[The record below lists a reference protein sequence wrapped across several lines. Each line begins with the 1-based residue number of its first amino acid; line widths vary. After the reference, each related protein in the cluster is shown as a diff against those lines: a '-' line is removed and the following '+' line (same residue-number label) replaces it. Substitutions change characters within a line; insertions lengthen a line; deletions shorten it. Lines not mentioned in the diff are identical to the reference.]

1 MPLNQGFQE
10 TPFINDSLLVDDDVQ
25 TKSEVIGAA
34 QVLPRGQLVGK
45 ITATGQVVAYNPAA
59 TDGSQNIYGVLA
71 QAVDTTLGVYSAVVY
86 LAGAFKQ
93 SGITPAITPAIET
106 ALRGINIYIRPTV

>member
-25 TKSEVIGAA
+25 TKGEVVAVNRI
-34 QVLPRGQLVGK
+34 LPRGQLLGK
-45 ITATGQVVAYNPAA
+45 VTATGQVVAYAPAA
-59 TDGSQNIYGVLA
+59 ADGSQNIYGVLA
-71 QAVDTTLGVYSAVVY
+71 QAVDTTLGSYATVVY
-86 LAGAFKQ
+86 IAGAFKQ